1 MGIQDAVFCPKKMPT
16 TTPLNF
22 LDNIRPLFSYYKS
35 LGEQAMAQ
43 VPDAAL
49 FHTTGDSQN
58 SIATIVKHLHG
69 NMLSRWTNFLTEDGE
84 KPWRDREGEF
94 HPTFANRTEVM
105 QAWEE
110 GWACLFEAIGLLKP
124 EQLQDLIYIRNEGH
138 TVLEALQRQL
148 AHYSYH
154 CGQIVLLSK
163 QSTGEEW
170 QSLSIA
176 KGETQAYNE
185 KRFAQPKKR
194 KRFYE

>member
-1 MGIQDAVFCPKKMPT
+1 MPYFALKKMST

-110 GWACLFEAIGLLKP
+110 GWACLFEAIDHLKP

-185 KRFAQPKKR
+185 KRFAQPKER

>member
-1 MGIQDAVFCPKKMPT
+1 MST

-110 GWACLFEAIGLLKP
+110 GWACLFEAIDHLKP

-185 KRFAQPKKR
+185 KRFAQPKER

>member
-1 MGIQDAVFCPKKMPT
+1 MT
-16 TTPLNF
+16 TSTPLNF
-22 LDNIRPLFSYYKS
+22 LGNIRPLFSYYKS
-35 LGEQAMAQ
+35 LGEQAIAQ
-43 VPDAAL
+43 VPEAAL
-49 FHTTGDSQN
+49 FHINGNSQN

-94 HPTFANRTEVM
+94 NPTYSKRTEVM

-110 GWACLFEAIGLLKP
+110 GWACLFKAIDLLKP

-163 QSTGEEW
+163 QAVGEKW
-170 QSLSIA
+170 QFLSIA
-176 KGETQAYNE
+176 RGGTQA
-185 KRFAQPKKR
+185 
-194 KRFYE
+194 

>member
-1 MGIQDAVFCPKKMPT
+1 MPA
-16 TTPLNF
+16 TTPVNF

-35 LGEQAMAQ
+35 LGEQAIAQ

-49 FHTTGDSQN
+49 FHITDASQN
-58 SIATIVKHLHG
+58 CIATIVKHLHG
-69 NMLSRWTNFLTEDGE
+69 NMQSRWTNFLTEDGE

-94 HPTFANRTEVM
+94 NPTFSERTEVM

-110 GWACLFEAIGLLKP
+110 GWTCLFEALDLLKP

-163 QSTGEEW
+163 LAAGEKW
-170 QSLSIA
+170 QSLSIPRGA
-176 KGETQAYNE
+176 TQAYNAE
-185 KRFAQPKKR
+185 RFEQPKKR

>member
-1 MGIQDAVFCPKKMPT
+1 MGIQDAVFCPKKMST

-35 LGEQAMAQ
+35 LGERAMAQ
-43 VPDAAL
+43 APDDAL
-49 FHTTGDSQN
+49 FHTIDNSQN

-94 HPTFANRTEVM
+94 NPTFVNRTEVM

-110 GWACLFEAIGLLKP
+110 GWACLFEAIDLLKP

-138 TVLEALQRQL
+138 TILEALQRQL

-163 QSTGEEW
+163 QAVGEHW

-176 KGETQAYNE
+176 RGGTQAYNA
-185 KRFAQPKKR
+185 KRFDQPKVR